1 MKSRTG
7 VWLAAVALSVTA
19 VMTAATGAAAHEST
33 DRSAVPNNPWHR
45 YHQPDFVVAKGQ
57 GCAFRVAVHVLFD
70 REYFRVIS
78 RFEGGQPRVELF
90 RGPLMVQY
98 VNVPQRTKVI
108 RNISGV
114 GTERFNRD
122 GSFASIKAVS
132 GHFGATLPP
141 GSPAPG
147 RGIYYLG
154 GQGTSVTSN
163 PDGTATLKLGARGT
177 AQNLCPILRG

>member
-1 MKSRTG
+1 
-7 VWLAAVALSVTA
+7 LAVATVT
-19 VMTAATGAAAHEST
+19 TAATGAVAQTST
-33 DRSAVPNNPWHR
+33 DEQAAPQNVWHR
-45 YHQPDFVVAKGQ
+45 YHQPDFVVPKGQ
-57 GCAFRVAVHVLFD
+57 GCAFRVAVHVLYDKEF
-70 REYFRVIS
+70 YWVIS

-114 GTERFNRD
+114 GTEKFNRD

-141 GSPAPG
+141 GSPPPG

-154 GQGTSVTSN
+154 GQGTSVTVN
-163 PDGTATLKLGARGT
+163 PDGTVTLKLGPRGT